1 MIQNDELSNYL
12 EKCKSA
18 HIYVYTC
25 MRAVTLHSIK
35 DIIHL
40 VWGSFVL
47 FLVCILE
54 VEVGCHVCLN
64 LKTDKVLK
72 RENFPMESFTYFV

>member
-1 MIQNDELSNYL
+1 M
-12 EKCKSA
+12 
-18 HIYVYTC
+18 YTHVC
-25 MRAVTLHSIK
+25 VHACSFPVTLHSIK

-72 RENFPMESFTYFV
+72 GENFPMESFTYFV